1 MQIFGEQG
9 LPFASSENIVVKS
22 YFRTLL
28 EANESLLPLLF
39 VASQAN
45 RMLSMYPPF
54 WVEIRRNC
62 SGAHYQGSKL
72 ITDVSWET
80 APARLT
86 WWLLRR
92 LLLSSRALQQLLLL
106 LLRRETG
113 RWWGNIGPPAP
124 QLLTIFQT
132 AAKSF
137 ETAAKSFKTAA
148 KMLSYSCKRQLAEKQ
163 KDKNFFSLLYREE
176 CLILN

>member
-1 MQIFGEQG
+1 MGPVDLWITAVICQCNTSPSQVQIFDELG
-9 LPFASSENIVVKS
+9 LSFASSENVVGKS
-22 YFRTLL
+22 YFRTLF
-28 EANESLLPLLF
+28 EVNESLLPLLI

-45 RMLSMYPPF
+45 RMFSMYPPF
-54 WVEIRRNC
+54 WVKIRRNC

-106 LLRRETG
+106 LG
-113 RWWGNIGPPAP
+113 
-124 QLLTIFQT
+124 
-132 AAKSF
+132 
-137 ETAAKSFKTAA
+137 
-148 KMLSYSCKRQLAEKQ
+148 
-163 KDKNFFSLLYREE
+163 
-176 CLILN
+176 